1 MSRGVEARKYWK
13 ECARA
18 RSRVKLWSRAVIAVA
33 QLVDD
38 SAA

>member
-1 MSRGVEARKYWK
+1 MSRGDEARKYRK
-13 ECARA
+13 ESRA
-18 RSRVKLWSRAVIAVA
+18 RSRVKLWSRAVVAVA